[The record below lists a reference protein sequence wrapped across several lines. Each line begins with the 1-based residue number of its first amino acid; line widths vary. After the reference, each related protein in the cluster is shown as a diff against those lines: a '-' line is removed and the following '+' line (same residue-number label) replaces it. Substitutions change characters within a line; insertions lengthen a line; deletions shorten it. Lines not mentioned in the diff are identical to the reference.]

1 MTQSTP
7 LLKNSTMKKF
17 SFWIFLILNL
27 YVSDAYGQ
35 TQQTS
40 QDVVKKA
47 KELTPKGHE
56 IVELHALP
64 KNSKSE
70 PNRTDFEAIYHNVTK
85 KEIKSQ
91 QVEIYLV
98 TDSKYLKFRKKE
110 VRKKKLLGKLYKEKT
125 NILSLEIY
133 IQIRKRVAKDR
144 LEKWL
149 ISEDDYLILTEKN
162 WLFDQIEKEL
172 KWEDGWFRWRFNPES
187 RILQDE
193 ILDIMKNIKETEEN
207 SVLSKMFSIYEKTN
221 DIYRSKHLKKK
232 NKRGKS
238 KRRKKSY
245 YKWECYQ
252 AW

>member
-1 MTQSTP
+1 M
-7 LLKNSTMKKF
+7 
-17 SFWIFLILNL
+17 
-27 YVSDAYGQ
+27 SDAYGQ

-56 IVELHALP
+56 IAELYTLP
-64 KNSKSE
+64 KNSESE
-70 PNRTDFEAIYHNVTK
+70 PNRTDFEAIYHAITK

-144 LEKWL
+144 LEK
-149 ISEDDYLILTEKN
+149 
-162 WLFDQIEKEL
+162 
-172 KWEDGWFRWRFNPES
+172 
-187 RILQDE
+187 
-193 ILDIMKNIKETEEN
+193 
-207 SVLSKMFSIYEKTN
+207 
-221 DIYRSKHLKKK
+221 
-232 NKRGKS
+232 
-238 KRRKKSY
+238 
-245 YKWECYQ
+245 
-252 AW
+252 